1 MEGLILNRKFE
12 TIEPIDGFKSLIWTD
27 RFRQYGDFEL
37 YLGMTDGILDYI
49 VPDHYFWLGDSEHTM
64 IIEGYNIKT
73 DIEEGNYVIVTG
85 RSLESILER
94 RIVWGTIILSGNF
107 QDQIEKLLNETFIS
121 PVIEDRKIDNFVFK
135 RSDDER
141 ITGLTINAQYTGD
154 NVYDIIQKNCEEK
167 KIGFKVILTADDLF
181 EFSLYA
187 GDDRT
192 YDQTK
197 NPYVEFSPNNDN
209 IINSSYYE
217 SIKLLKNVVLVAG
230 EGEGAARRTHTIGS
244 ENGLDRRELF
254 VDARDISSEVNGNPL
269 SASDYN
275 KLLNQRGLEKM
286 SENIYV
292 KVFEGKV
299 DTANMYVYGK
309 DFFMGDVVQI
319 VNEYGIEGTAAIL
332 ELIMSESEDGIE
344 CYPTFDKIE

>member
-1 MEGLILNRKFE
+1 MEENILNY
-12 TIEPIDGFKSLIWTD
+12 IIP
-27 RFRQYGDFEL
+27 
-37 YLGMTDGILDYI
+37 DY
-49 VPDHYFWLGDSEHTM
+49 YFWLGDSAHTM
-64 IIEGYNIKT
+64 IIEDYTIKT
-73 DIEEGNYVIVTG
+73 DIEEGNYIIVTG

-94 RIVWGTIILSGNF
+94 RIVWGTITLSGNF
-107 QDQIEKLLNETFIS
+107 QNQIEKLLNETFIS

-135 RSDDER
+135 KSDDER
-141 ITGLTINAQYTGD
+141 ITSLTIDAQYTGN

-167 KIGFKVILTADDLF
+167 KIGFKIVLTEDNLF

-192 YDQTK
+192 YNQTK

-217 SIKLLKNVVLVAG
+217 SIRRLKNVALVAG
-230 EGEGAARRTHTIGS
+230 EGEGAARKTVTLGS
-244 ENGLDRRELF
+244 GKGIDRRELF
-254 VDARDISSEVNGNPL
+254 VDARDISSDLNGNSL
-269 SASDYN
+269 SASAYN
-275 KLLNQRGLEKM
+275 KLLEQRGLEKM
-286 SENIYV
+286 NENTYV
-292 KVFEGKV
+292 KAFEGKV

-309 DFFMGDVVQI
+309 DFFMGDTIQI
-319 VNEYGIEGTAAIL
+319 VNEYGVEGKAAIL

>member
-1 MEGLILNRKFE
+1 MEGLILNSNFE
-12 TIEPIDGFKSLIWTD
+12 AIEPIDGFKSLIWTD

-37 YLGMTDGILDYI
+37 YLGMMDGVLGYI
-49 VPDHYFWLGDSEHTM
+49 VPDYYFWLGDSEHTM
-64 IIEGYNIKT
+64 IIEDYNIKT

-94 RIVWGTIILSGNF
+94 RIVWGTITLSGNF
-107 QDQIEKLLNETFIS
+107 QDQIEKLLNETFINPS
-121 PVIEDRKIDNFVFK
+121 IKDRKIDNFVFK
-135 RSDDER
+135 HSEDTR
-141 ITGLTINAQYTGD
+141 ITALTIDAQYTGN
-154 NVYDIIQKNCEEK
+154 NVYDIVQKNCEEK
-167 KIGFKVILTADDLF
+167 KIGFKIILTEDNLF

-192 YDQTK
+192 YDQTE

-217 SIKLLKNVVLVAG
+217 SIRSLKNVALVAG
-230 EGEGAARRTHTIGS
+230 EGEGSARKTLTIGS
-244 ENGLDRRELF
+244 GKGLGRRELF
-254 VDARDISSEVNGNPL
+254 VDARDVSSEVDGKIL
-269 SASDYN
+269 SGSDYD

-286 SENIYV
+286 AENTYI
-292 KVFEGKV
+292 KAFEGKV
-299 DTANMYVYGK
+299 DTTNMYVYGK

-332 ELIMSESEDGIE
+332 ELVMSESEEGIE
-344 CYPTFDKIE
+344 CYPTFDKVE